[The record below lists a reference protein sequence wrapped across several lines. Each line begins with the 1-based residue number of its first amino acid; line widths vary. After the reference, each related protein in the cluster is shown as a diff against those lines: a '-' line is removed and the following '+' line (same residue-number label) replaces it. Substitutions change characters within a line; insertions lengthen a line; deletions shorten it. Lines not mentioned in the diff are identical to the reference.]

1 MVISTRRLRTQE
13 KKLRQK
19 IILTLLIFVGAT
31 FLFAYVVL
39 PIMAKL
45 AVGLSSLRKESD
57 TGNSTSQAILLPPTL
72 EPATE
77 ATNSSRLTI
86 TGFASVD
93 TYVII
98 YRRDV
103 QLVKTPVDKDGKFS
117 SKITLVEG
125 ENQLTVVTYKDEK
138 VSNPVTLT
146 IIYKS
151 NPPTLDITSPKDGDS
166 FSEDEKDIT
175 LEGTTDPDNKVT
187 VNDRLAI
194 VDPQG
199 NFSLSVSLSD
209 GENAFKIVATD
220 DAGNSSEL
228 EMKLH
233 YSP

>member
-1 MVISTRRLRTQE
+1 MIISTRRLRTQE

-19 IILTLLIFVGAT
+19 IVLSIFILLGAT

-45 AVGLSSLRKESD
+45 VVGLSSLRKESD
-57 TGNSTSQAILLPPTL
+57 TGNSTSQAILLPPAL
-72 EPATE
+72 EHATE

-98 YRRDV
+98 YRKDV
-103 QLVKTPVDKDGKFS
+103 QLDKTSVDKDGKFS

-125 ENQLTVVTYKDEK
+125 ENQLTAVTYKDEK
-138 VSNPVTLT
+138 ESNPVTLT

-151 NPPTLDITSPKDGDS
+151 NPPTLDITSPKDGDN
-166 FSEDEKDIT
+166 FSQDEKDVTI
-175 LEGTTDPDNKVT
+175 EGTTDSDNKVT

-199 NFSLSVSLSD
+199 NFSYPVSLSD
-209 GENAFKIVATD
+209 GENTFKIVTTD
-220 DAGNSSEL
+220 DAGNNSQMEI
-228 EMKLH
+228 KLH